1 MVVILMN
8 GTNYSTDVEYE
19 TNDKKKFQI
28 TRGMVILAVLALVVL
43 ITVIIII
50 INAIKPSKKEE
61 YTTADFNRLEA
72 RMIEEA
78 PTYISQKQIVL
89 TETEIKIDLKD
100 LLLENGGFIDSTKVR
115 AAKICEGYVV
125 AVKNESEKYSSYIK
139 CGNKYTTSGYV
150 SNNGNK
156 EEKTTTTTAKDVVA
170 PTISLVGDAEVLINV
185 GDKFNDPGCSATD
198 NVDGDITS
206 KITKSGEVDVK
217 KTGTYVITYKV
228 SDKAGNKS
236 EVKRT
241 VKVIPV
247 ATTTKVNTTVKTT
260 TKNNVPVTTTRKTNK
275 KPTTPPT
282 ITLHGSKIVTINVGE
297 RYNDPGYSATDS
309 LGANITSKVNVSGNV
324 NTSNPGTYY
333 ITYLVEDNYGNR
345 ASTSRTVV
353 VKSSVINLSGIKLSP
368 NIIEMRVGESKALT
382 VYYTPVNA
390 TNKTISWSSDTPSV
404 ATVSNGSIYARS
416 RGTAIITV
424 RSYNGKTDSARVT
437 VK

>member
-1 MVVILMN
+1 MN
-8 GTNYSTDVEYE
+8 ENYSTDVEYE
-19 TNDKKKFQI
+19 TNNKKKFQI
-28 TRGMVILAVLALVVL
+28 TRGMVILAVLVLAIL
-43 ITVIIII
+43 ITIIII
-50 INAIKPSKKEE
+50 VLNTVNKNKKEE

-78 PTYISQKQIVL
+78 PTYISQKQIIL

-100 LLLENGGFIDSTKVR
+100 LLLENGGFIDSTKVK
-115 AAKICEGYVV
+115 AAKICEGYVI
-125 AVKNESEKYSSYIK
+125 ALKNESEKYSSYIK
-139 CGNKYTTSGYV
+139 CGNKYTTTGYV
-150 SNNGNK
+150 SNNGTE
-156 EEKTTTTTAKDVVA
+156 EEKTTTTVAKDVVA
-170 PTISLVGDAEVLINV
+170 PTISLIGETEVLVNV
-185 GDKFNDPGCSATD
+185 GDNFNDPGCSATD

-217 KTGTYVITYKV
+217 KAGTYVITYKV

-260 TKNNVPVTTTRKTNK
+260 TKNNAPVTTTRKTSK

-282 ITLHGSKIVTINVGE
+282 ITLYGSKNVTINVGE

-309 LGANITSKVNVSGNV
+309 LGTNITSKVNVSGNV

-333 ITYLVEDNYGNR
+333 ITYLVEDNYGNK
-345 ASTSRTVV
+345 ASASRTVV
-353 VKSSVINLSGIKLSP
+353 VKSSVVTLSGIKLSP
-368 NIIEMRVGESKALT
+368 NTIEMRVGESKVLT

-404 ATVSNGSIYARS
+404 ATVSNGNVYARS